1 MENTQEISS
10 KALSIIDQGKLVI
23 IKIADDYAKAGELWI
38 TIKGIMKQVDE
49 SFDQIISKAHAAHKE
64 AVAQKAKIYDPLK
77 AVYVSVKQLM
87 SKYDEAQKEIAR
99 KEAARLA
106 EIARKAEEERLLQE
120 AILAEEAGDKEES
133 AAILQ
138 EPVYVPP
145 ITVQKATPK
154 LNGGP
159 IYREVTKFEIV
170 EEALIP
176 RIYLIPDMVKIGGVV
191 RALKQEANIPGVR
204 VYTER
209 C

>member
-49 SFDQIISKAHAAHKE
+49 SFDPIISKAHAAHKE

>member
-23 IKIADDYAKAGELWI
+23 IKIADDYKKAGELWI

-49 SFDQIISKAHAAHKE
+49 SFDPIISKARAAHKE

>member
-23 IKIADDYAKAGELWI
+23 IKIADDYKKAGELWI

-49 SFDQIISKAHAAHKE
+49 SFDPIISKAHAAHKE